1 MPQCPKCEN
10 IEMELGTLLHGS
22 GAFGIESSALRIKF
36 KQAVQ
41 DDPYHYVAYHIDGY
55 RCPQCGHI
63 ELTADRKI

>member
-10 IEMELGTLLHGS
+10 IEMELGTLLHG
-22 GAFGIESSALRIKF
+22 FGDFGLKSSALRIKF
-36 KQAVQ
+36 KQPAQ

-63 ELTADRKI
+63 EFTANRKV